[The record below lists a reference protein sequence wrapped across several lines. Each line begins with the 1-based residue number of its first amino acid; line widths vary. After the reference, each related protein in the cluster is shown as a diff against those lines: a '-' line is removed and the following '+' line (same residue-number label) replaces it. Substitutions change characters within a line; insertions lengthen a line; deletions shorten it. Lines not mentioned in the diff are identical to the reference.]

1 MYKRQVGKIPNY
13 QEQADT
19 WTAAS
24 SDDHPV
30 GWTHNGDEHRI
41 GFVFENDANYTFKL
55 DYTDLSGRS
64 KNTGDLKFTVDKTSP
79 SGKILVD
86 GTENWYAEFWN
97 TITFNIFKD
106 DNYNVKVT
114 GADITSG
121 VKTIEYYTTKDAIKS
136 ADEVKKI
143 TDWKKLAD
151 SGEWNRDSEKDDNI
165 NNKSFTMTEEQQFLT
180 YAKITDYAG
189 NVTYLYPKEIA
200 VLDRTWAEPKITI
213 TAAEPLYGIY
223 NKDVPFSINVEDPES
238 GETYSGLKEV
248 YYEVRKDGAV
258 TQSGNYNKELEI
270 DYSKNNQESAQKA
283 GLTIL
288 DGRVQSLVK
297 NETVTA
303 SLNNSNDVEIYV
315 KVVDNA
321 GHETE
326 ATKDLKIDITHPTI
340 AVTYDLNTPLNERY
354 YKDVRTATVVVTER
368 NFDESA
374 VRFNIT
380 NTDGTQPAISG
391 WTHSANAGVS
401 DDATHTCQV
410 TFAADGDYTFTLET
424 TDLAGNASS
433 YNRVDDF
440 TIDRTVPTIQV
451 SYDNN
456 SAATPGYFNANRTAT
471 VTVNEHNFNAAEVNA
486 QITAALQ
493 GSGVAAP
500 GLGGWST
507 NGDVHTASVTFSADA
522 DYTFDVDY
530 TDLAGNAAADY
541 TQDKFTVD
549 KTDPEVEFF
558 DIEDKSANNGTVA
571 PGVKYSDVNYMES
584 GVDITIKGA
593 KHDKTELS
601 GNRTNIANGESIKM
615 EDFKHD
621 EETDDVYT
629 MTAVIKD
636 KAGNE
641 TEKEVMFSVNRF
653 GSNYIFSETT
663 EKFLDDVYANKP
675 KDLVVTE
682 VNVDSLVFNGISYGL
697 DGTKKELKAGSD
709 YTVKQ
714 SGGEGSWKEYTYT
727 IKKENFEKEG
737 RYSVTID
744 SEDKAT
750 NKMNNKVKECN
761 IDFVIDK
768 TPPTVVITGIEES
781 SYRADEREMT
791 INLSDN
797 TAVKCVDVII
807 DGKSVATYAQKE
819 IEKAGG
825 KISYMIEG
833 ASEPQKIEAAALDMA
848 GNETTSEMHKVL
860 VTSSVWIQYINNTP
874 LLIGSILGIV
884 LVAGGLIWFFV
895 IRKKKEESK

>member
-1 MYKRQVGKIPNY
+1 M
-13 QEQADT
+13 
-19 WTAAS
+19 
-24 SDDHPV
+24 
-30 GWTHNGDEHRI
+30 
-41 GFVFENDANYTFKL
+41 
-55 DYTDLSGRS
+55 
-64 KNTGDLKFTVDKTSP
+64 
-79 SGKILVD
+79 
-86 GTENWYAEFWN
+86 
-97 TITFNIFKD
+97 
-106 DNYNVKVT
+106 
-114 GADITSG
+114 
-121 VKTIEYYTTKDAIKS
+121 
-136 ADEVKKI
+136 
-143 TDWKKLAD
+143 
-151 SGEWNRDSEKDDNI
+151 
-165 NNKSFTMTEEQQFLT
+165 
-180 YAKITDYAG
+180 
-189 NVTYLYPKEIA
+189 
-200 VLDRTWAEPKITI
+200 
-213 TAAEPLYGIY
+213 
-223 NKDVPFSINVEDPES
+223 
-238 GETYSGLKEV
+238 
-248 YYEVRKDGAV
+248 RKDGAV

-541 TQDKFTVD
+541 TQDKFT
-549 KTDPEVEFF
+549 
-558 DIEDKSANNGTVA
+558 
-571 PGVKYSDVNYMES
+571 
-584 GVDITIKGA
+584 
-593 KHDKTELS
+593 
-601 GNRTNIANGESIKM
+601 
-615 EDFKHD
+615 
-621 EETDDVYT
+621 
-629 MTAVIKD
+629 
-636 KAGNE
+636 
-641 TEKEVMFSVNRF
+641 
-653 GSNYIFSETT
+653 
-663 EKFLDDVYANKP
+663 
-675 KDLVVTE
+675 
-682 VNVDSLVFNGISYGL
+682 
-697 DGTKKELKAGSD
+697 
-709 YTVKQ
+709 
-714 SGGEGSWKEYTYT
+714 
-727 IKKENFEKEG
+727 
-737 RYSVTID
+737 
-744 SEDKAT
+744 
-750 NKMNNKVKECN
+750 
-761 IDFVIDK
+761 
-768 TPPTVVITGIEES
+768 
-781 SYRADEREMT
+781 
-791 INLSDN
+791 
-797 TAVKCVDVII
+797 
-807 DGKSVATYAQKE
+807 
-819 IEKAGG
+819 
-825 KISYMIEG
+825 
-833 ASEPQKIEAAALDMA
+833 
-848 GNETTSEMHKVL
+848 
-860 VTSSVWIQYINNTP
+860 
-874 LLIGSILGIV
+874 
-884 LVAGGLIWFFV
+884 
-895 IRKKKEESK
+895 